1 MEFSLKYKT
10 DMYDGIIIDESSLYE
25 NPEIFEKELFS
36 LLLQWKEQK
45 KRGIWLKIPKNM
57 SSLIPIAI
65 KLGKLIFCHKLVFNK
80 LNDIYI
86 KYSRSIIY

>member
-10 DMYDGIIIDESSLYE
+10 DIYDGVIIEKASLYE

-36 LLLQWKEQK
+36 LLLQWKDQK
-45 KRGIWLKIPKNM
+45 KRGVWLKIPKNM

-65 KLGKLIFCHKLVFNK
+65 KLGKLI
-80 LNDIYI
+80 
-86 KYSRSIIY
+86 YSKKTTWF